1 MLFHSYKLFF
11 PLRFARISF
20 LCLMFFLLGTKSS
33 FSQRQ
38 APDTSKA
45 LTQFMLDAWTTED
58 GLPNNSV
65 MAQVKA
71 ADGYFWLITYD
82 GLVRFDGLSAKVF
95 NQRNTPS
102 FATSSLLNVFED
114 SKNRL
119 WIGTNGKGVLL
130 FEEET
135 FKIPAFN
142 ENLPNETIT
151 SFAEEE
157 GRLWIGSRGG
167 LACLEQ
173 EQLVKLPDP
182 LPSLNIYCLLKTKE
196 ALWIGTLGKGL
207 WRYNQSGLRQYTSSD
222 GLPSNFIRSLA
233 LGKDGRLWIGTE
245 KGIAVKEEKGIK
257 EIAPHLKTFVNGIE
271 VDHYGT
277 VWFGTDAGLL
287 RYANQKFDLLKIEGE
302 AGEDNVQAVL
312 SDEEG
317 SVWFGTYRS
326 GFMRLR
332 DGKFTNYTLLEGLPN
347 EVIHRVYPDEAGIWI
362 GTDNGLA
369 LLKENQYLKS
379 FKPGEGE
386 MVNRVRD
393 IVRDKEGRL
402 YIGTYAGLYTLEE
415 GVFRHVQLERG
426 DQTEVRVRRLLADE
440 KGGIWVGTNS
450 GLYAL
455 KNGKVQPAPAFDVL
469 QQSYIMSLCFDHR
482 GRLWIGTN
490 GNGIY
495 FAENDQLQHFAPSG
509 QLASEVV
516 FDIVQDKGEG
526 IWFMTNNGLSLLV
539 NGELKTRSERDGL
552 FANTFFQLQ
561 EDESGA
567 CWLSTNRG
575 IFQLKGKTLKAFM
588 EGEISLD
595 EAEYKH
601 FTKSDGL
608 GSDQVTPAS
617 RGAVDAHGQLWFA
630 TLKGV
635 SAIDPQQ
642 VPRNTRAPRT
652 IIEKVKLGNGEEYA
666 GKESLHFPAGTKYFE
681 FAYTGLNY
689 RAPAATRFQYQL
701 ENFEEIWHDAGTR
714 RVAYYTNIP
723 AGEYTFRVKAANED
737 GVWSS
742 QPASISFVQE
752 AYFYE
757 HSWFKVLSVLLLV
770 ALAGIIFFWRI
781 RMLKARNYQLSK
793 IVEKRTSA
801 IVTQRDTLAQQKEE
815 MKHLN
820 QLKDQLLST
829 LSHEVKG
836 PLISTLGVLNLF
848 HQNQLTKP
856 ELQKYS
862 AELAQLIGQQLNR
875 MESLLGWARNQMSGF
890 LYKPAKLNL
899 FQVVE
904 ESIMLYRQEA
914 ELKKVRLENHIHPAI
929 YVLGDK
935 NLLHLV
941 LRNLLVNAIKFS
953 VENGVVKVSAAVKE
967 GVCQVEVE
975 DNGLGMNKEQLA
987 QIFRAKKLT
996 SMAGTFNKEENGLGL
1011 AICKEFVQK
1020 WGGRIWAESYLG
1032 KGSRFKITIR
1042 EYEETPVEEPLIS

>member
-1 MLFHSYKLFF
+1 MILL
-11 PLRFARISF
+11 
-20 LCLMFFLLGTKSS
+20 LCSKNS

-38 APDTSKA
+38 APDTSKV
-45 LTQFMLDAWTTED
+45 LTQFMLDSWTTDD

-65 MAQVKA
+65 MAHLKS
-71 ADGYFWLITYD
+71 ADGYFWLVTYD
-82 GLVRFDGLSAKVF
+82 GLVRFDGLTARVF

-102 FATSSLLNVFED
+102 FSTSSLLNVYED
-114 SKNRL
+114 RKHRL

-130 FEEET
+130 YEDEA
-135 FKIPAFN
+135 FKVPAFN
-142 ENLPNETIT
+142 GDLPNETIT

-173 EQLVKLPDP
+173 GKLVKLPDP
-182 LPSLNIYCLLKTKE
+182 LPSLNIYCLLKTEE

-207 WRYNQSGLRQYTSSD
+207 WRYDQSGLRQYTTSD
-222 GLPSNFIRSLA
+222 GIPSNFIRSLA
-233 LGKDGRLWIGTE
+233 VGKDGRLWIGTE
-245 KGIAVKEEKGIK
+245 KGIAVKEERDIK
-257 EIAPHLKTFVNGIE
+257 EIMPHFKTFVNGIE
-271 VDHYGT
+271 VDSYGT

-287 RYANQKFDLLKIEGE
+287 RYANQKFDLLKIDGE
-302 AGEDNVQAVL
+302 TGEDNVQAVW

-317 SVWFGTYRS
+317 SLWFGTYRS

-332 DGKFTNYTLLEGLPN
+332 DGKFTNYTHLEGLPN
-347 EVIHRVYPDEAGIWI
+347 EVIHRVYPDEEGVWI

-379 FKPGEGE
+379 YSPGEGE
-386 MVNRVRD
+386 MINRIRD
-393 IVRDKEGRL
+393 IVRGKEGKL
-402 YIGTYAGLYTLEE
+402 YVGTYAGLYALNEGTFRQVRLEA
-415 GVFRHVQLERG
+415 G
-426 DQTEVRVRRLLADE
+426 DQTEVRVRKLLADE

-450 GLYAL
+450 GLYL
-455 KNGKVQPAPAFDVL
+455 VKNDKVQPTPAFDLL
-469 QQSYIMSLCFDHR
+469 QQTYIMSLCHDHT

-495 FAENDQLQHFAPSG
+495 YYENGQLKHFAPSG

-516 FDIVQDKGEG
+516 FDIVQDHNGI
-526 IWFMTNNGLSLLV
+526 IWFMTNNGISLLQ

-561 EDESGA
+561 EDRTGA
-567 CWLSTNRG
+567 YWLSTNRG
-575 IFQLKGKTLKAFM
+575 IFQLKGRTLQDFM
-588 EGEISLD
+588 EGNNSLD

-608 GSDQVTPAS
+608 GSDQVTPSS
-617 RGAVDAHGQLWFA
+617 RGAIDSNGQLWFA

-635 SAIDPQQ
+635 STIDPQQ
-642 VPRNTRAPRT
+642 VPRNKRAPRT
-652 IIEKVKLGNGEEYA
+652 IIEKVVLGSGEHY
-666 GKESLHFPAGTKYFE
+666 SSQDTLHFPAGTKYFE
-681 FAYTGLNY
+681 FVYTGLNY

-701 ENFEEIWHDAGTR
+701 ENFEEIWHEAGTR

-723 AGEYTFRVKAANED
+723 AGEYTFRVRAANED
-737 GVWSS
+737 GLWSS
-742 QPASISFVQE
+742 QLASISFVQE

-757 HSWFKVLSVLLLV
+757 HTWFKMLSVILLV
-770 ALAGIIFFWRI
+770 SLVGILFFWRI
-781 RMLKARNYQLSK
+781 RMLKARNFQLSQM
-793 IVEKRTSA
+793 VEKRTSD
-801 IVTQRDTLAQQKEE
+801 IVAQRDTLAQQKEE

-829 LSHEVKG
+829 LSHDVKG
-836 PLISTLGVLNLF
+836 PLTSTLGVLSLF
-848 HQNQLTKP
+848 HQDQLTKP

-862 AELAQLIGQQLNR
+862 TELSQLIGQQLNR
-875 MESLLGWARNQMSGF
+875 LDNLLGWARNQMSGF
-890 LYKPAKLNL
+890 LYKPAQVNL
-899 FQVVE
+899 FQSVE

-914 ELKKVRLENHIHPAI
+914 KIKKVRLENNTHPAV
-929 YVLGDK
+929 YLLADK
-935 NLLHLV
+935 NLLQLV

-953 VENGVVKVSAAVKE
+953 VENGVVKVNATVKG

-996 SMAGTFNKEENGLGL
+996 SMANSFNQEERGLGL

-1020 WGGRIWAESYLG
+1020 WGGRIWVESYLG
-1032 KGSRFKITIR
+1032 KGSCFKFTIR
-1042 EYEETPVEEPLIS
+1042 EYEAVLKEEQLVP